1 MRAVILTGHGGLEKL
16 EYREDWKK
24 PVVGKKEVLVRTLAC
39 GLNNTDVNTRTAW
52 YSKNVTGAT
61 TGESLVDAENKDA
74 TWGGKPIHFPRIQ
87 GADACGIVEEIG
99 EGADEKLLGH
109 RVLVEIWIRDWKD
122 TLNFEK
128 AGVFGSECDGGFAE
142 YFKVDYRQVY
152 PIDSNFSDAELA
164 TFPTAYNTA
173 ENMLNRAQVKKEDI
187 ILITGA
193 SGGVGSALIQL
204 ARRRGA
210 TTVAL
215 CSEEKTKAIQEI
227 GANIVLPRNP
237 KNLCQLLEKKM
248 GKKKVSVVADVS
260 EEICS

>member
-128 AGVFGSECDGGFAE
+128 AGVFGRILKKFFFQFVMEVFVKSGV
-142 YFKVDYRQVY
+142 FKSGLCPVSITARIFYR
-152 PIDSNFSDAELA
+152 IS
-164 TFPTAYNTA
+164 
-173 ENMLNRAQVKKEDI
+173 
-187 ILITGA
+187 
-193 SGGVGSALIQL
+193 
-204 ARRRGA
+204 
-210 TTVAL
+210 
-215 CSEEKTKAIQEI
+215 
-227 GANIVLPRNP
+227 
-237 KNLCQLLEKKM
+237 
-248 GKKKVSVVADVS
+248 
-260 EEICS
+260 